1 MPIAHIKRPT
11 GRNRENW
18 SNARLRAD
26 PAIRKE
32 YGDLLDLYPDHSIEY
47 RNGALRWKRN
57 ALACWLCDR
66 GANSRTD
73 LNAMAIAYH
82 QDKAFPIEDY
92 TRFYRDIGYSLCGF
106 IEIFGEELG
115 LYTE

>member
-1 MPIAHIKRPT
+1 
-11 GRNRENW
+11 
-18 SNARLRAD
+18 
-26 PAIRKE
+26 
-32 YGDLLDLYPDHSIEY
+32 
-47 RNGALRWKRN
+47 
-57 ALACWLCDR
+57 
-66 GANSRTD
+66 
-73 LNAMAIAYH
+73 MAIAYH